1 LHFKFESACS
11 IKKWL
16 WILVIALPILAAF
29 ETIATVRSVDVAHQV
44 VSPRHVDATESALA
58 QLDSKALA
66 KLSASLLNDHK
77 TMSDWWRWAQNA
89 YEMMLYLLL
98 GVVFLFAAI
107 LAAVLWRMPS
117 NPALKNGAAKSGC
130 PLS

>member
-1 LHFKFESACS
+1 M
-11 IKKWL
+11 KKWL
-16 WILVIALPILAAF
+16 WILVIALPILVAF

-44 VSPRHVDATESALA
+44 VSPRYVEATESALA

-66 KLSASLLNDHK
+66 KLSASLLSDHR

-117 NPALKNGAAKSGC
+117 NPALQTERKLP
-130 PLS
+130 PL